1 MRCDDVEDEQATGY
15 DEGLESGDPT
25 EVDTDLGDGIQDGT
39 SNTFIGGG
47 H

>member
-1 MRCDDVEDEQATGY
+1 MEDEQGTGY
-15 DEGLESGDPT
+15 DENLESGDGT
-25 EVDTDLGDGIQDGT
+25 EIDTDLGDGARDGT